1 MTTPI
6 TSDTN
11 VDKVEQTQP
20 DEYAV
25 EAILEKRLINE
36 KAEYL
41 IKWKGFDA

>member
-1 MTTPI
+1 MTTLV
-6 TSDTN
+6 TSGAN
-11 VDKVEQTQP
+11 NEKVDQTQP

-25 EAILEKRLINE
+25 EAVLEKRFINE